1 MPVTT
6 TSTAP
11 TRSPATR
18 PASTTPSATRRTTR
32 AATASR
38 TPRRSKTP
46 DNRRE
51 IEPEVTRD
59 LRGRLTYTGYL
70 QLDRLLAAQAPL
82 SAPEH
87 HDEMLFIVQHQVA
100 ELWMR
105 LIIHELSSVLAD
117 LRADAV
123 GPCLKKLARVKQR
136 NRQLFGLWGVLE
148 TLTPSEYVKF
158 RGVLGNASGFQS
170 LQYRLIEFLL
180 GNKNADML
188 AVFAHDEPAHERLRA
203 VLEAPSLY
211 DEFLRHPARAGHPV
225 PAACVERDWREPHAR
240 SAELVPVLAAIY
252 ESPEAFWEDYE
263 LCEELVDVE
272 ESFQLWRF
280 RHMKTVERI
289 IGYKRGTGGS
299 SGVGFLRRALDL
311 TFFPELLEVRTSI
324 RG

>member
-1 MPVTT
+1 V
-6 TSTAP
+6 
-11 TRSPATR
+11 
-18 PASTTPSATRRTTR
+18 
-32 AATASR
+32 
-38 TPRRSKTP
+38 
-46 DNRRE
+46 
-51 IEPEVTRD
+51 
-59 LRGRLTYTGYL
+59 
-70 QLDRLLAAQAPL
+70 PL
-82 SAPEH
+82 SDPPH
-87 HDEMLFIVQHQVA
+87 HDEMLFIVQHQVS

-105 LIIHELSSVLAD
+105 LIVHELTSVLAD

-123 GPCLKKLARVKQR
+123 GPCLKKLARVKQIQ
-136 NRQLFGLWGVLE
+136 RQLFEQWAVLE

-170 LQYRLIEFLL
+170 LQYRVIEFLL

-188 AVFAHDEPAHERLRA
+188 AVFAYDAGAQERLRA

-211 DEFLRHPARAGHPV
+211 DEFLRHLRRAGHPV
-225 PAACVERDWREPHAR
+225 PDACVERDWSEPHAR

-252 ESPEAFWEDYE
+252 ESPHEHWEDYE

-289 IGYKRGTGGS
+289 IGYKRGTAGS

-311 TFFPELLEVRTSI
+311 TFFPELLEVRTAI
-324 RG
+324 GA